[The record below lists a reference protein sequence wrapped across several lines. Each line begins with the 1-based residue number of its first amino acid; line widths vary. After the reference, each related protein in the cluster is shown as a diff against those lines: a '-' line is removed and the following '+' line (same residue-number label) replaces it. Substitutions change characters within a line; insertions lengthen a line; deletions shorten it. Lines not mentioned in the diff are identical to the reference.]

1 MKNKF
6 NPYKILNI
14 NNIATDDEISKAYKK
29 LVMKYHPD
37 KNNKENAHEIFII
50 IKKAYEILSNP
61 EKKFKYDN
69 FGIYE
74 DDNLSS
80 RTMLCNVQDLKLE
93 ENNALHCSFSNLSI
107 KKIKNQ

>member
-14 NNIATDDEISKAYKK
+14 KNIATDDEISKAYKK

-37 KNNKENAHEIFII
+37 KNKKENAHEIFII
-50 IKKAYEILSNP
+50 IKKAYEILSD
-61 EKKFKYDN
+61 KKNRFKYDY

-74 DDNLSS
+74 DDNL
-80 RTMLCNVQDLKLE
+80 L
-93 ENNALHCSFSNLSI
+93 I
-107 KKIKNQ
+107 KKIKDI